1 MKIPILKNKDG
12 VPSYTTTITV
22 IGFFVINLKLLFSGI
37 SLPHDIKMSE
47 FSGVDYAAA
56 LSAIGGIHLWNKTIV
71 RTKNK
76 DDDSNGS

>member
-1 MKIPILKNKDG
+1 MKIPILKNKNG
-12 VPSYTTTITV
+12 IPSYTATITIV
-22 IGFFVINLKLLFSGI
+22 GFAIINLKLLFSGI

-71 RTKNK
+71 KSDK
-76 DDDSNGS
+76 DNSNGS